1 MIDAEAA
8 ELAVSLAPRLGLLRE
23 VAAEGNLT
31 RAADRLGVPQPT
43 ATRWLASLGTRLGV
57 PITTRAGRGIALTR
71 AGRHL
76 ADAATRALAEL
87 ETGCRQALEEADP
100 ERGQVALGFLHTMG
114 GVRVPELLRAFRT
127 AHPEVRFMLSQGGH
141 QELLRQVRAGAVDLA
156 LTAPVPV
163 DSPDLAALP
172 LSRQPVV
179 VAVPSGHR
187 LARRRRVTLMELADE
202 QFVGLKPGF
211 GIRQITDR
219 LFAAAGFVPKLAFEG
234 EEADTL
240 RGLIAAGLGVALL
253 PSSEPA
259 PPPGVVELTLSPP
272 VYRTIGL
279 VWVAERPLP
288 PAALAFREFA
298 AAQRNDARTSPQPT

>member
-1 MIDAEAA
+1 MIDADAA
-8 ELAVSLAPRLGLLRE
+8 ELAISLAPRLALLRE
-23 VAAEGNLT
+23 VAVEGNLT
-31 RAADRLGVPQPT
+31 RAADGLGIPQPT
-43 ATRWLASLGTRLGV
+43 ATRWLAALGPRLGV
-57 PITTRAGRGIALTR
+57 PVTVRAGRSIALTR

-76 ADAATRALAEL
+76 ADAAARALAEL

-127 AHPEVRFMLSQGGH
+127 AHPGVRFVLSQGGH
-141 QELLRQVRAGAVDLA
+141 QELLRQVRDGAVDVA
-156 LTAPVPV
+156 LTAPLPV

-179 VAVPSGHR
+179 VALPSGHR
-187 LARRRRVTLMELADE
+187 LARRRRVTLTELADE
-202 QFVGLKPGF
+202 DFVGLKRGF
-211 GIRQITDR
+211 GLRQITDE
-219 LFAAAGFVPKLAFEG
+219 LFTAAGFVPKLAFEG

-259 PPPGVVELTLSPP
+259 APPGVVELMLSPP

-279 VWVAERPLP
+279 VWVAERPMP
-288 PAALAFREFA
+288 PAARSFREFA
-298 AAQRNDARTSPQPT
+298 AGQANEAR